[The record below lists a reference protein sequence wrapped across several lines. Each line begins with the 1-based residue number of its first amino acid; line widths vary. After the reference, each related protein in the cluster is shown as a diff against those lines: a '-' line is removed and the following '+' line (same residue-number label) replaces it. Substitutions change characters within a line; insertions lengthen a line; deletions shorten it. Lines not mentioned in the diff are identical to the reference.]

1 MTEQMRGAIYGI
13 NKFMF
18 FSWNYAMTEIERNG
32 RRMCLPKFIVEAKWS
47 CNLDHIIGKW
57 YGCITDSKGNQRDSY
72 AFLPRFYAELDG
84 ENRRALLDYVMEH
97 REGECASG
105 VSMND

>member
-1 MTEQMRGAIYGI
+1 MTEQMRSALYGI

-18 FSWNYAMTEIERNG
+18 FSWNYAMTEFELNG
-32 RRMCLPKFIVEAKWS
+32 RKMYLPKFIVEAKWS
-47 CNLDHIIGKW
+47 CNLDHIISKW
-57 YGCITDSKGNQRDSY
+57 KGCITDSKGNDRDSY

-84 ENRRALLDYVMEH
+84 KNRRALLDYVMEH

-105 VSMND
+105 VSMDD

>member
-1 MTEQMRGAIYGI
+1 MTEQMHGALYGI

-18 FSWNYAMTEIERNG
+18 FSWNYEMTQIERNG
-32 RRMCLPKFIVEAKWS
+32 RKMCLPRFIVEAKWS
-47 CNLDHIIGKW
+47 CNLDHIISKW
-57 YGCITDSKGNQRDSY
+57 NGCITDSKDSY

-84 ENRRALLDYVMEH
+84 ENRRALLDYVLEH

-105 VSMND
+105 VSMDD

>member
-1 MTEQMRGAIYGI
+1 MTDQMHSALYGI

-32 RRMCLPKFIVEAKWS
+32 KKVCLPKFIVEAKWS

-57 YGCITDSKGNQRDSY
+57 NSCTTDSKGNERDSY
-72 AFLPRFYAELDG
+72 AFLPRFIFPNETPESLEQTAK
-84 ENRRALLDYVMEH
+84 
-97 REGECASG
+97 
-105 VSMND
+105 SMFPQLF